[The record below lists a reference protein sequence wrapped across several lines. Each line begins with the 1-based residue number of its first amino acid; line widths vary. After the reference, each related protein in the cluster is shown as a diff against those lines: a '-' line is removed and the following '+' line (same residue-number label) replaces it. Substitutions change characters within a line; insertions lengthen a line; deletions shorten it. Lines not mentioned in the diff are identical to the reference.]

1 MNEEKLI
8 EERFS
13 KEMPFKVPEN
23 YFEDFTAQMMSQ
35 LPERKPKQSRQR
47 PYMWVAACFCAVAL
61 GIGAYLHFNQKVVSP
76 ANSSSAGQLAAEV
89 GHEGDLL
96 DQAAD
101 YMMYDDHDFYAY
113 LSEE

>member
-1 MNEEKLI
+1 
-8 EERFS
+8 
-13 KEMPFKVPEN
+13 
-23 YFEDFTAQMMSQ
+23 
-35 LPERKPKQSRQR
+35 
-47 PYMWVAACFCAVAL
+47 
-61 GIGAYLHFNQKVVSP
+61 VVSP
-76 ANSSSAGQLAAEV
+76 ANSSSAGQLASEV